1 VSYTWDGRSKS
12 AFVPDLLSGSNDPS
26 IFVDAEN
33 ALTGS
38 ESGVLHSCYK
48 IGPSGAA
55 IIVRPDGYVGALI
68 SIGEDFE
75 TQLDEY
81 FNAFCL

>member
-1 VSYTWDGRSKS
+1 MSYNWDGRSKS
-12 AFVPDLLSGSNDPS
+12 AFVSDLLFVSNGPS

-33 ALTGS
+33 ALSGS

-55 IIVRPDGYVGALI
+55 IIVRPDGYVCGLI
-68 SIGEDFE
+68 SIGGDFE